1 MAVRTN
7 YELIDILDAEK
18 DYSITAT
25 DLEDTTQTVIT
36 SANAMQYMS
45 RKYATRFYSV
55 LRGGSPATVTD
66 ATNDFA
72 SDFRLW
78 LTNRQHNIDKLY
90 QSMFDYDYSPI
101 ENVDRHESE
110 TIDATD
116 ATTYGRKD
124 TESGSDS
131 VTYGKKDTE
140 SGTDSVTY
148 GKKDTQSG
156 TDSTTYGKKDTQSGT
171 DSVTYGK
178 KDTESG
184 TDTLTKGGSEV
195 HEIDKAGFNSP
206 STYSNDTKD
215 TLSFTNRTEG
225 TQYGHV
231 NTESGTDSTQYG
243 HTNTQ
248 SGTDSTQYGHTNTQS
263 GTDSTQY
270 GHTNTQ
276 SGTDSTQYGHV
287 NTQSGTDSTDHDS
300 ERTLHV
306 HGNIG
311 VTSNVQLLTEEET
324 YRLQSLAELLIDNFI
339 NDYTYYS

>member
-7 YELIDILDAEK
+7 YELIDILDAGK

-55 LRGGSPATVTD
+55 LRGGTPATATD

-116 ATTYGRKD
+116 ATTYG
-124 TESGSDS
+124 
-131 VTYGKKDTE
+131 KKDTQ

-148 GKKDTQSG
+148 GKKDTESG

-225 TQYGHV
+225 TKYGHV

-276 SGTDSTQYGHV
+276 SGTDST
-287 NTQSGTDSTDHDS
+287 DHDS

-311 VTSNVQLLTEEET
+311 VTSNVQLLTEEEN

-339 NDYTYYS
+339 YDYTYYS

>member
-7 YELIDILDAEK
+7 YELIDILDAGK

-55 LRGGSPATVTD
+55 LRGGTPATVTD

-78 LTNRQHNIDKLY
+78 IMNRQHNIDKLY

-124 TESGSDS
+124 TESGTDS

-140 SGTDSVTY
+140 
-148 GKKDTQSG
+148 SG

-276 SGTDSTQYGHV
+276 SGTDST
-287 NTQSGTDSTDHDS
+287 DHDS

-311 VTSNVQLLTEEET
+311 VTSNVQLLTEEEN

>member
-36 SANAMQYMS
+36 SANALQYMS

-55 LRGGSPATVTD
+55 LRGGTPATVTD

-78 LTNRQHNIDKLY
+78 ITNRQHNIDKLY

-101 ENVDRHESE
+101 ENVDRHENE
-110 TIDATD
+110 IIDATD
-116 ATTYGRKD
+116 ATTYGKKD

-140 SGTDSVTY
+140 
-148 GKKDTQSG
+148 SG

-195 HEIDKAGFNSP
+195 HEIEKAGFNSP

-248 SGTDSTQYGHTNTQS
+248 SGTDSTQYGH
-263 GTDSTQY
+263 
-270 GHTNTQ
+270 
-276 SGTDSTQYGHV
+276 V

-311 VTSNVQLLTEEET
+311 VTSNVQLLEEEET